1 MDQKHSPYETVPITD
16 DRDHEESLSM
26 TEVDESLMGD
36 EKPWAQQG
44 GRRSRETKSWLAA
57 FRSHRWLIDTSLLV
71 VILVLVLLLHRERRK
86 DPSTTPQQ
94 VGGDFGG
101 NGPQFATQ
109 VVKFESD
116 MSFTPMNTTEWFSN
130 DTLARWNT
138 IMPAG
143 TGWGSSEGTFF
154 TTSMTHQLHCVFMM
168 GRIYS
173 GVKAGMA
180 DNLPD
185 DYHFHFMH
193 CIDYLRQGIMCTGD
207 LALEPHEP
215 NESEQSGGLDGGWNG
230 HHVCKDYSQVIKY
243 LEKEITSGVRVVLDI
258 DD

>member
-16 DRDHEESLSM
+16 DRDHDESLSM

-101 NGPQFATQ
+101 NGPQCWSTMGF
-109 VVKFESD
+109 
-116 MSFTPMNTTEWFSN
+116 N
-130 DTLARWNT
+130 D
-138 IMPAG
+138 
-143 TGWGSSEGTFF
+143 
-154 TTSMTHQLHCVFMM
+154 
-168 GRIYS
+168 
-173 GVKAGMA
+173 
-180 DNLPD
+180 
-185 DYHFHFMH
+185 
-193 CIDYLRQGIMCTGD
+193 
-207 LALEPHEP
+207 
-215 NESEQSGGLDGGWNG
+215 QSGG
-230 HHVCKDYSQVIKY
+230 
-243 LEKEITSGVRVVLDI
+243 
-258 DD
+258 